1 MKLWGWLLL
10 AGTALGADF
19 NGTWIG
25 QVEVRAGVLEDV
37 AFHFVQKGA
46 VLTGKQYG
54 DFESTPIVKGT
65 VSGEL
70 VMFVLVRQEQSGNE
84 INQTRIRFSGRMAGE
99 EIELIRERES
109 SVRSGSGAAAAPIK
123 NPRQTLR
130 LKKLSS

>member
-1 MKLWGWLLL
+1 MKLLGLLVIAGVAL
-10 AGTALGADF
+10 AADF

-25 QVEVRAGVLEDV
+25 TIEVRAGTTEDV
-37 AFHFVQKGA
+37 AFQFVQKGA
-46 VLTGKQYG
+46 VLSGKQYG

-84 INQTRIRFSGRMAGE
+84 INQTNIRFVGRMVGQ
-99 EIELIRERES
+99 EIELTRERES
-109 SVRSGSGAAAAPIK
+109 SIRSGSGAAAAPSK
-123 NPRQTLR
+123 NSRQTLR